1 MVEQAKITF
10 YRISECGYYR
20 RGNANP
26 EFGSITEMLR
36 ELETWGSDRPLVAT
50 KVFEPADGQDLHP
63 AYLLDIRGSG
73 DGWLVTTWNQ
83 TPANEAGVASVKGE
97 SSVGAAEVVMNNIEA
112 GSIPGFATYF
122 WFIPS
127 RQCFASIRFQHLWT
141 GQKSLQCYME
151 SYMSHFASHVIT
163 NDDDNDGIEVLGYA
177 MNPGE
182 EPENLS
188 PRFRTSLV
196 YKPGETDLIR
206 QSVDSIRKVIRKTTL
221 TLAREED
228 LTKWQ
233 QLLMWTKLRQQP
245 EALQKVRVQY
255 ELSTGVTLP
264 DLDAMIDDWNEQH
277 DRQWDDYGFCLR
289 GESQKIRW
297 LSHSLARAEV
307 GLDVMRDNDEVVN
320 LESLIAALEDKRATI
335 LRLLD

>member
-1 MVEQAKITF
+1 
-10 YRISECGYYR
+10 
-20 RGNANP
+20 
-26 EFGSITEMLR
+26 
-36 ELETWGSDRPLVAT
+36 
-50 KVFEPADGQDLHP
+50 
-63 AYLLDIRGSG
+63 
-73 DGWLVTTWNQ
+73 
-83 TPANEAGVASVKGE
+83 
-97 SSVGAAEVVMNNIEA
+97 MNNIEA